1 MPAEGDD
8 APLACVAVKL
18 ELTEGQFAHVR
29 KERVLLGRADHFRSR
44 VESSDEAM
52 IHELSEYEARVL
64 TEMIVIRARAKARI
78 FQVLTPEQKA
88 LVSQKRRAL
97 RRQDGEELRGIS
109 VY

>member
-1 MPAEGDD
+1 
-8 APLACVAVKL
+8 
-18 ELTEGQFAHVR
+18 
-29 KERVLLGRADHFRSR
+29 
-44 VESSDEAM
+44 M